1 MPPENLTVVQPQS
14 ATFLCNATARPRPQI
29 TWWRLFENGSFL
41 DQLVPVDDAIEITTD
56 TSGEREILSN
66 LTIVMAD
73 PADAQPGVYVC
84 KATNEPGQDT
94 ANAELTV
101 HGKKFANL
109 PVDWPV
115 HVSTC
120 SLTV

>member
-1 MPPENLTVVQPQS
+1 M
-14 ATFLCNATARPRPQI
+14 
-29 TWWRLFENGSFL
+29 
-41 DQLVPVDDAIEITTD
+41 PVDDAIEITTD

-73 PADAQPGVYVC
+73 PSDAQPGVYVC

-109 PVDWPV
+109 PVDWPDPA